1 LHKLGKNLDW
11 QLLVKQ
17 AMSRDFID
25 SRLKAPWLKPVTN
38 PVSFTCQKL
47 PDKCSAQY
55 SPEPQA
61 SFPKGRSP
69 FLFPHPQSAIALNF
83 SLLQL
88 NGSCYN

>member
-1 LHKLGKNLDW
+1 MHKLGKNLDW

-38 PVSFTCQKL
+38 PVCFTCQKL

-61 SFPKGRSP
+61 SFPKERSP
-69 FLFPHPQSAIALNF
+69 FSFPKRDRSFLSYTIKDTPRAH
-83 SLLQL
+83 
-88 NGSCYN
+88 

>member
-38 PVSFTCQKL
+38 PVCFTESEIAQLMEASGGHPHQKL
-47 PDKCSAQY
+47 MP
-55 SPEPQA
+55 
-61 SFPKGRSP
+61 
-69 FLFPHPQSAIALNF
+69 L
-83 SLLQL
+83 
-88 NGSCYN
+88 CYKTYVGYQEEIP